1 MKLDIKSI
9 GELSE
14 NIEKYNLT
22 EVLVESDGVKVTLK
36 KEKPLQK
43 LEIVREQSVAN
54 IINPDEIAKESE
66 KSQEVVSNFETINA
80 PMVGTFYKS
89 PAPGSAPFVKE
100 GDEVAEGATLCIL
113 EAMKLMNEVKA
124 HKKCTIIR
132 VLVEDGQVVKKGDK
146 LFEIK

>member
-9 GELSE
+9 SELAS

-22 EVLVESDGVKVTLK
+22 EVLVESEGVKVTLK
-36 KEKPLQK
+36 KEKPVQK
-43 LEIVREQSVAN
+43 TEIIREQPLTSVIQTN
-54 IINPDEIAKESE
+54 EIIKETEKISE
-66 KSQEVVSNFETINA
+66 VSNNFETINA

-89 PAPGSAPFVKE
+89 PAPGADPFVKE
-100 GDEVAEGATLCIL
+100 GMEVLEGAPLCIL

-124 HKKCTIIR
+124 LKKCTIVR